1 MRDEPTQPH
10 GAAGS
15 DSPTEIIR
23 IGNPGETTDVIDRSR
38 IPVPTTADTAGAG
51 SAAGAAEAT
60 IVPAQG
66 AEPPDYPP
74 VDPTDPAAAT
84 SGHPR
89 RNKIIAAAV
98 GGVVALLGAVYLV
111 DLFATSGTVERNTTV
126 AGVEVGGLTPDQAAA
141 ELSARAMPEYA
152 APITVDVHGVPTA
165 IDPAEAGLTADV
177 AATVEAIG
185 TRSVNPFVRLSSFFT
200 STERPLADG
209 VDETSL
215 TAVVGAI
222 ATETDLAPVEGAVTV
237 ENAQVV
243 ATAPVIGR
251 NLDVAG
257 AVDAVSQAWIAGGPG
272 GVEGLVLPVS
282 STPVRASVEKTEQA
296 AAQAR
301 TILSAPLTLTGGG
314 TTVEVPVVDIAA
326 GTTFTPD
333 SADGFVVAVDPATV
347 LKPVTPAIEATQ
359 SDPRNATIS
368 IKDGAP
374 VVEPSAPG
382 RAVDWPAVESA
393 VAAVVV
399 TPNRTVE
406 LAYQLSDPTF
416 TTEQANALGIKE
428 VIGEFTTGGFA
439 AASGENIR
447 VVAEKVNGAIVQPHS
462 TFGLN
467 EFTGP
472 RGTDQG
478 YVPAAI
484 IQEGALST
492 AVGGGISQFA
502 TTTYNAAYFAGMG
515 DVTHTPHSF
524 YISRYPAGREATVFD
539 GEIEL
544 AFSNDY
550 DTGVLIETIW
560 TPSDITVRLWGTKH
574 VEVESIS
581 SDRFNYTSAPVIV
594 KPYGTACS
602 PSGGSSGF
610 SIVNTRVIKDLAG
623 NEIRREDFT
632 TVYNGQQNV
641 ICSPP
646 PPAAPTTSAAPAA
659 DAPPPAPAP
668 APAEAPAGG

>member
-15 DSPTEIIR
+15 ESPTEIIR
-23 IGNPGETTDVIDRSR
+23 VGEPDTHQTSEATQVIDRTASP
-38 IPVPTTADTAGAG
+38 IPVDDPAPVDDP
-51 SAAGAAEAT
+51 SAAPGTE
-60 IVPAQG
+60 
-66 AEPPDYPP
+66 PP
-74 VDPTDPAAAT
+74 VDPPAAGTEPAT
-84 SGHPR
+84 GAGGSR
-89 RNKIIAAAV
+89 RTTLIAAVV
-98 GGVVALLGAVYLV
+98 GGVFAVLTAIYLV
-111 DLFATSGTVERNTTV
+111 DLLTTSGTVERNTTV
-126 AGVEVGGLTPDQAAA
+126 AGVEVGGLTPEQAAA
-141 ELSARAMPEYA
+141 ELNARAIPDYA
-152 APITVDVHGVPTA
+152 APITVDVHGVPTT
-165 IDPAEAGLTADV
+165 IDPAAAGLSADV

-185 TRSVNPFVRLSSFFT
+185 TRSANPFVRLTSFFT
-200 STERPLADG
+200 SSDRPLVDG
-209 VDETSL
+209 VDQAAL

-222 ATETDLAPVEGAVTV
+222 ATETDLSPVEGAVTV

-243 ATAPVIGR
+243 TTAPVVGR
-251 NLDVAG
+251 TLDVPG
-257 AVDAVSQAWIAGGPG
+257 AVDAVSRAWIAGGPS

-282 STPVRASVEKTEQA
+282 STPVRASAEKTEQA
-296 AAQAR
+296 AAEAA
-301 TILSAPLTLTGGG
+301 TILSGPLTLTGAGAS
-314 TTVEVPVVDIAA
+314 VEVPVADIAA
-326 GTTFTPD
+326 AVTITPD
-333 SADGFVVAVDPATV
+333 TADGFVVAVDPATV
-347 LKPVTPAIEATQ
+347 LKPVTPAIDATQ
-359 SDPRNATIS
+359 SDPRNASIS
-368 IKDGAP
+368 ISGGAP

-382 RAVDWPAVESA
+382 RAMDWPAVESA
-393 VAAVVV
+393 VAAAVT

-406 LAYQLSDPTF
+406 LAYRLSDPTF

-447 VVAEKVNGAIVQPHS
+447 VVAEKVNGAIVQPGA

-467 EFTGP
+467 AFTGP
-472 RGTDQG
+472 RGTEQG

-502 TTTYNAAYFAGMG
+502 TTLYNAAYFAGMG

-574 VEVESIS
+574 VQVESIS

-594 KPYGTACS
+594 KPYGTACT

-610 SIVNTRVIKDLAG
+610 SIVDTRVIKDLAG
-623 NEIRREDFT
+623 AEIRREDFT

-641 ICSPP
+641 ICSPA
-646 PPAAPTTSAAPAA
+646 PATTAAVPTTTAAAPA
-659 DAPPPAPAP
+659 DAAPAT
-668 APAEAPAGG
+668 APAGG

>member
-1 MRDEPTQPH
+1 MTDESTAPPASSEDTVALPV
-10 GAAGS
+10 AG
-15 DSPTEIIR
+15 T
-23 IGNPGETTDVIDRSR
+23 
-38 IPVPTTADTAGAG
+38 
-51 SAAGAAEAT
+51 
-60 IVPAQG
+60 PA
-66 AEPPDYPP
+66 
-74 VDPTDPAAAT
+74 DPTSPDGSGTDP
-84 SGHPR
+84 SR
-89 RNKIIAAAV
+89 RTKIIAGVV
-98 GGVVALLGAVYLV
+98 GGVIALLAAVYVV
-111 DLFATSGTVERNTTV
+111 DLLTTSGTIERNTTV
-126 AGVEVGGLTPDQAAA
+126 AGVAVGGLTPDQAAQVLTEQA
-141 ELSARAMPEYA
+141 LPAYSAPM
-152 APITVDVHGVPTA
+152 TVDVHGVPTQ
-165 IDPAEAGLTADV
+165 IDPAQAGLSTDV
-177 AATVEAIG
+177 AATVQALG
-185 TRSVNPFVRLSSFFT
+185 TRSANPFVRLSSFFT
-200 STERPLADG
+200 SSEQPLTDG
-209 VDETSL
+209 VDETAL
-215 TAVVGAI
+215 TAVVQGI
-222 ATETDLAPVEGAVTV
+222 ATSTDLAPVEGSVAIDNGQVVTV
-237 ENAQVV
+237 QPVV
-243 ATAPVIGR
+243 GR
-251 NLDVAG
+251 SLDVAG
-257 AVDAVSQAWIAGGPG
+257 SVDSISRAWIADGPG
-272 GVEGLVLPVS
+272 GLDGLVLPVS
-282 STPVRASVEKTEQA
+282 ASPVRASVEGTERA
-296 AAQAR
+296 AAEAA
-301 TILSAPLTLTGGG
+301 TIVSAPLTLTGGG
-314 TTVEVPVVDIAA
+314 ATVEVAAVDLGAA
-326 GTTFTPD
+326 TTISPD
-333 SADGFVVAVDPATV
+333 SADGFVVAVDPAAV
-347 LKPVTPAIEATQ
+347 LNAVRPAVEATQ
-359 SDPRNATIS
+359 SAPVDAKVVIR
-368 IKDGAP
+368 DGAP

-382 RAVDWPAVESA
+382 RALDAAATEAA
-393 VAAVVV
+393 VAAAVT

-406 LAYQLSDPTF
+406 LAYQLSDPAF

-447 VVAEKVNGAIVQPHS
+447 VVAEKVNGAIVMPGA

-472 RGTDQG
+472 RGTEQG

-574 VEVESIS
+574 VQVESVS

-594 KPYGTACS
+594 KPYGTACT

-610 SIVNTRVIKDLAG
+610 SIVNTRIIKDLAG

-646 PPAAPTTSAAPAA
+646 PAAASTAPATTEAAAPPAAAPPAA
-659 DAPPPAPAP
+659 DAP
-668 APAEAPAGG
+668 AGG

>member
-1 MRDEPTQPH
+1 VRDESPH

-15 DSPTEIIR
+15 ESPTEIIR
-23 IGNPGETTDVIDRSR
+23 IGAPSETTEVIDRSQVGTSG
-38 IPVPTTADTAGAG
+38 PAG
-51 SAAGAAEAT
+51 SAGSTDAQDTVGVAT
-60 IVPAQG
+60 
-66 AEPPDYPP
+66 
-74 VDPTDPAAAT
+74 VDPTPADPPPPGDPAAA
-84 SGHPR
+84 SGSGRSR
-89 RNKIIAAAV
+89 RTTMVAAV
-98 GGVVALLGAVYLV
+98 AAGVFAVLAAVYLV
-111 DLFATSGTVERNTTV
+111 DLFSTSGTIERRTTV
-126 AGVEVGGLTPDQAAA
+126 AGVDVGGLTPQEATAQL
-141 ELSARAMPEYA
+141 EARATAEYA
-152 APITVDVHGVPTA
+152 APMTVDVHGVPTT

-177 AATVEAIG
+177 TATVEALG
-185 TRSVNPFVRLSSFFT
+185 TRSANPFVRLSSFFT
-200 STERPLADG
+200 STDRPLVDH

-215 TAVVGAI
+215 TAVIEQI
-222 ATETDLAPVEGAVTV
+222 AAETDVAPVEGAVTV

-243 ATAPVIGR
+243 TVLPVTGR
-251 NLDVAG
+251 ELDVPG
-257 AVDAVSQAWIAGGPG
+257 SVDAVGRAWISGGPG
-272 GVEGLVLPVS
+272 GIEGLALPVS
-282 STPVRASVEKTEQA
+282 STPVRASTEKTEQA
-296 AAQAR
+296 AAEAT
-301 TILSAPLTLTGGG
+301 TILSGPLTLTGAG
-314 TTVEVPVVDIAA
+314 TSIEVPVADIAA
-326 GTTFTPD
+326 ATTIAPD
-333 SADGFVVAVDPATV
+333 SADGFVVSVDAPAL
-347 LKPVTPAIEATQ
+347 LKPVTPAIDATQ
-359 SDPRNATIS
+359 SDPVNATVV

-374 VVEPSAPG
+374 VVQASAPG
-382 RAVDWPAVESA
+382 RATDWPAVESA
-393 VAAVVV
+393 VAAAV
-399 TPNRTVE
+399 TTPDRTVE
-406 LAYQLSDPTF
+406 LTYRLSDPTF

-447 VVAEKVNGAIVQPHS
+447 VVAEKVNGAIVQPRS

-472 RGTDQG
+472 RGTEQG

-550 DTGVLIETIW
+550 DTGVLIETVW

-594 KPYGTACS
+594 KPYGTACT
-602 PSGGSSGF
+602 PSAGSSGF
-610 SIVNTRVIKDLAG
+610 SIVNTRVIRDLAG

-641 ICSPP
+641 VCSPP
-646 PPAAPTTSAAPAA
+646 PAAAPAA
-659 DAPPPAPAP
+659 APADAATTDAAAGTPAPAP
-668 APAEAPAGG
+668 AGG

>member
-1 MRDEPTQPH
+1 VRDEPTQPH

-23 IGNPGETTDVIDRSR
+23 IGNPGETTEVIDRSR
-38 IPVPTTADTAGAG
+38 LGLPGSAAPYGADSTAGA
-51 SAAGAAEAT
+51 
-60 IVPAQG
+60 AQDTVGVTG
-66 AEPPDYPP
+66 AEPP
-74 VDPTDPAAAT
+74 TDSPAGPDAAPSE
-84 SGHPR
+84 SGQP
-89 RNKIIAAAV
+89 RNKPHRTKLVAAVV
-98 GGVVALLGAVYLV
+98 GGVFALLTAVYLV
-111 DLFATSGTVERNTTV
+111 DLFSTSGTIERNTTV
-126 AGVEVGGLTPDQAAA
+126 AGVDVGGLTPEEAAA
-141 ELSARAMPEYA
+141 QLSARAMPEYA
-152 APITVDVHGVPTA
+152 APVTVDVHGVPTT
-165 IDPAEAGLTADV
+165 IDPTGAGLSADV
-177 AATVEAIG
+177 TATVEALG
-185 TRSVNPFVRLSSFFT
+185 TRSANPFVRLSSFFT
-200 STERPLADG
+200 STDRPMVDH

-215 TAVVGAI
+215 TAVIEQI
-222 ATETDLAPVEGAVTV
+222 AADTDVAPVEGAVTV

-243 ATAPVIGR
+243 TIVPVVGR
-251 NLDVAG
+251 DLDVPG
-257 AVDAVSQAWIAGGPG
+257 SVDAVTRAWIDGGPEG
-272 GVEGLVLPVS
+272 LDGLVLPVS
-282 STPVRASVEKTEQA
+282 STPVRASAEKTEQA
-296 AAQAR
+296 AAEAR
-301 TILSAPLTLTGGG
+301 TILSAPLTLTGAGA
-314 TTVEVPVVDIAA
+314 TIEVPVADIAA
-326 GTTFTPD
+326 ATTITPD
-333 SADGFVVAVDPATV
+333 AADGFVVAVDPAAALT
-347 LKPVTPAIEATQ
+347 PVTAAIDATQ
-359 SDPRNATIS
+359 SAPLDAKIV

-382 RAVDWPAVESA
+382 RALDTAATEAA
-393 VAAVVV
+393 VAAAVE

-406 LAYQLSDPTF
+406 LTYRLSDPTF

-447 VVAEKVNGAIVQPHS
+447 VVAEKVNGAIVQPHA

-472 RGTDQG
+472 RGTEQG

-581 SDRFNYTSAPVIV
+581 SDRFNYTAAPVIV
-594 KPYGTACS
+594 KPYGTACT

-646 PPAAPTTSAAPAA
+646 PAAPTTSAAPAA
-659 DAPPPAPAP
+659 DAP

>member
-10 GAAGS
+10 DAAGS
-15 DSPTEIIR
+15 ESPTEIIR
-23 IGNPGETTDVIDRSR
+23 IGEPGEATEVIDRGQLGAVRS
-38 IPVPTTADTAGAG
+38 AG
-51 SAAGAAEAT
+51 SAGAGAAEDTVGTA
-60 IVPAQG
+60 PGDDRSA
-66 AEPPDYPP
+66 DPP
-74 VDPTDPAAAT
+74 VASEPGPG
-84 SGHPR
+84 SGSAGSH
-89 RNKIIAAAV
+89 RNRIIAAVV
-98 GGVVALLGAVYLV
+98 GGVFALLTAVYLV
-111 DLFATSGTVERNTTV
+111 DLLSTSGTIERNTTV
-126 AGVEVGGLTPDQAAA
+126 AGVDVGGLTPEEAAA
-141 ELSARAMPEYA
+141 RLSAQAMPEYS
-152 APITVDVHGVPTA
+152 APMTVDVHGVPTT

-177 AATVEAIG
+177 AATVEALG
-185 TRSVNPFVRLSSFFT
+185 TRSANPFVRLSSFVT
-200 STERPLADG
+200 STDRPLADH

-215 TAVVGAI
+215 TAVVEQI
-222 ATETDLAPVEGAVTV
+222 AAETDLAPVEGAVTIV
-237 ENAQVV
+237 DAQVV
-243 ATAPVIGR
+243 TVAPVVGR
-251 NLDVAG
+251 NLDVPG
-257 AVDAVSQAWIAGGPG
+257 SVEAVTRAWIAGGPG
-272 GVEGLVLPVS
+272 GIEGLVLPVS
-282 STPVRASVEKTEQA
+282 STPVRASAEKTEQA
-296 AAQAR
+296 AAEAA
-301 TILSAPLTLTGGG
+301 TILSAPLTLTGAGA
-314 TTVEVPVVDIAA
+314 TVGVPVTDIAA
-326 GTTFTPD
+326 ATSITPD
-333 SADGFVVAVDPATV
+333 SADGFVVAVDAAAVLRPA
-347 LKPVTPAIEATQ
+347 TPAIEATQ
-359 SDPRNATIS
+359 AAPLDAKIV

-374 VVEPSAPG
+374 IVEPSAPG
-382 RAVDWPAVESA
+382 RATDWPVVERA
-393 VAAVVV
+393 VAAAVV
-399 TPNRTVE
+399 TPVRTVE
-406 LAYQLSDPTF
+406 LSYRLSDPTF
-416 TTEQANALGIKE
+416 TTEQANAMGIKE

-467 EFTGP
+467 AFTGP
-472 RGTDQG
+472 RGTAQG

-646 PPAAPTTSAAPAA
+646 PAAPAPAA
-659 DAPPPAPAP
+659 DAPAADAPA
-668 APAEAPAGG
+668 AAAPAGG

>member
-15 DSPTEIIR
+15 ESPTEIIR
-23 IGNPGETTDVIDRSR
+23 VGEPDTHQTSEATQVIDRTASP
-38 IPVPTTADTAGAG
+38 IPVDDPAPVDDP
-51 SAAGAAEAT
+51 SAAPGTE
-60 IVPAQG
+60 
-66 AEPPDYPP
+66 PP
-74 VDPTDPAAAT
+74 VDPPAAGTEPAT
-84 SGHPR
+84 GAGGSR
-89 RNKIIAAAV
+89 RTTLIAAVV
-98 GGVVALLGAVYLV
+98 GGVFAVLTAIYLV
-111 DLFATSGTVERNTTV
+111 DLLTTSGTVERNTTV
-126 AGVEVGGLTPDQAAA
+126 AGVEVGGLTPEQAAA
-141 ELSARAMPEYA
+141 ALNARAIPDYA
-152 APITVDVHGVPTA
+152 APITVDVHGVPTT
-165 IDPAEAGLTADV
+165 IDPAAAGLSADV

-185 TRSVNPFVRLSSFFT
+185 TRSANPFVRLTSFFT
-200 STERPLADG
+200 SSDRPLVDG
-209 VDETSL
+209 VDEPAL

-222 ATETDLAPVEGAVTV
+222 ATETDLSPVEGAVTV

-243 ATAPVIGR
+243 TTAPVVGR
-251 NLDVAG
+251 TLDVPG
-257 AVDAVSQAWIAGGPG
+257 AVDAVSRAWIAGGPS

-282 STPVRASVEKTEQA
+282 STPVRASAEKTEQA
-296 AAQAR
+296 AAEAA
-301 TILSAPLTLTGGG
+301 TILSGPLTLTGAGAS
-314 TTVEVPVVDIAA
+314 VEVPVADIAA
-326 GTTFTPD
+326 AVTITPD
-333 SADGFVVAVDPATV
+333 TADGFVVAVDPATV
-347 LKPVTPAIEATQ
+347 LKPVTPAIDATQ
-359 SDPRNATIS
+359 SDPRNASIS
-368 IKDGAP
+368 ISGGAP

-382 RAVDWPAVESA
+382 RAMDWPAVESA
-393 VAAVVV
+393 VAAAVT

-406 LAYQLSDPTF
+406 LSYRLSDPTF

-447 VVAEKVNGAIVQPHS
+447 VVAEKVNGAIVQPGA

-467 EFTGP
+467 AFTGP
-472 RGTDQG
+472 RGTEQG

-502 TTTYNAAYFAGMG
+502 TTLYNAAYFAGMG

-574 VEVESIS
+574 VQVESIS

-594 KPYGTACS
+594 KPYGTACP
-602 PSGGSSGF
+602 PSGGSTGF
-610 SIVNTRVIKDLAG
+610 SIVTTRIIKDLAG
-623 NEIRREDFT
+623 NEIRRGDFT

-641 ICSPP
+641 ICSPA
-646 PPAAPTTSAAPAA
+646 PAAASTAPATTDAAAAPAA
-659 DAPPPAPAP
+659 
-668 APAEAPAGG
+668 EVPAGG